1 MSYEL
6 PSDAAALLREGLEG
20 GRGVVALTGA
30 GVSAASGIPTFR
42 GPRGHWTDLTG
53 GRTPQELATLEAF
66 QREPEVVWAWYL
78 ERLASCRWARPNA
91 AHHALVELEGL
102 LGPRFRLITQNV
114 DGLHG
119 RAGSERVFEV
129 HGNLERCRCVEDC
142 GVGLLA
148 LPARLVALAEVDA
161 VASADGDLA
170 AGAREALSCPGC
182 GAWLRPHV
190 LWFDEVYDE
199 ERFRFTS
206 SLAAASG
213 AGLLLVIGTSG
224 ATTLPQ
230 LVVRE
235 ALRVDAVVLDCNP
248 EDNPF
253 GEIAERIPRGMA
265 LRAPSDE
272 VLPALVAEARRAAGR
287 RG

>member
-1 MSYEL
+1 MTYEL
-6 PSDAAALLREGLEG
+6 PHDAAALLHEGLEAA
-20 GRGVVALTGA
+20 RGVVALTGA

-42 GPRGHWTDLTG
+42 GPQGYWTDLTA

-66 QREPEVVWAWYL
+66 RRDPEVIWAWYL
-78 ERLASCRWARPNA
+78 ERLASCRGAQPNA

-102 LGPRFRLITQNV
+102 LGARFRLITQNV

-119 RAGSERVFEV
+119 RAGSERVYEV

-142 GVGLLA
+142 GVGLLP
-148 LPARLVALAEVDA
+148 LPERYARAG
-161 VASADGDLA
+161 ADGGPPRGSPGPLGAEDRA
-170 AGAREALSCPGC
+170 ALTCPGC

-206 SLAAASG
+206 SLTAASQ
-213 AGLLLVIGTSG
+213 AGLLLVVGTSG

-235 ALRVDAVVLDCNP
+235 ALRVGAVVLDCNP
-248 EDNPF
+248 DDNPF
-253 GEIAERIPRGMA
+253 GEIAERAARGLA
-265 LRAPSDE
+265 LRAPADE
-272 VLPALVAEARRAAGR
+272 VLPAIVAAV

>member
-1 MSYEL
+1 MTDEPL
-6 PSDAAALLREGLEG
+6 HAAAALLREGLER

-42 GPRGHWTDLTG
+42 GPQGYWTDPTA
-53 GRTPQELATLEAF
+53 GRSPQELATLEAF
-66 QREPEVVWAWYL
+66 RRDPEVVWAWYL
-78 ERLASCRWARPNA
+78 ERLAACRAAQPNG

-102 LGPRFRLITQNV
+102 LGARFRLITQNV

-119 RAGSERVFEV
+119 RAGSARVFEV

-148 LPARLVALAEVDA
+148 LPEPLLRAADDRGPQGVGAQGRLTAEERA
-161 VASADGDLA
+161 WLT
-170 AGAREALSCPGC
+170 CPGC

-199 ERFRFTS
+199 ERFRFAS
-206 SLAAASG
+206 SLDAASQ
-213 AGLLLVIGTSG
+213 AGLLLVVGTSG

-230 LVVRE
+230 LVVGE
-235 ALRVDAVVLDCNP
+235 ALRVGAVMLDCNP

-253 GEIAERIPRGMA
+253 AELAERAERGMA
-265 LRAPSDE
+265 VRAPADE
-272 VLPALVAEARRAAGR
+272 ALPALVAAARG
-287 RG
+287 